1 MRAHKAMVHF
11 SAEALTAHE
20 AVESAN
26 RQYVQWEAAHANTP
40 ILQMS
45 TSLTAL
51 PVVTVDGETQPGAC
65 FVISILY
72 LYLPQ

>member
-1 MRAHKAMVHF
+1 V
-11 SAEALTAHE
+11 EA
-20 AVESAN
+20 AN